1 MVQPLPASC
10 YRAPA
15 WPAREC
21 PAYNPPMRT
30 STDWRAVLA
39 AAACGVAVALNVG
52 KVPIALPA
60 LRAEFGLSLVAAGW
74 LSSMINSLAVCT
86 GLLFGLLGDRL
97 GALRTCY
104 AGIAASL
111 LGGLLAIAAGGGSL
125 LLLSRFLEGAGMI
138 ATVVSAPALLTAAAA
153 PQDRR
158 FALGIWSSY
167 LPAGVGLIML
177 LATLALPL
185 GGWRALWWVALVAL
199 AAAALAVRRAEP
211 AYALSAH
218 AANDEPI
225 WPTARAALARPAPWL
240 LAFAM
245 MCWTLQHYA
254 LIIWLPTFLKEQRDL
269 GLSAVALLSCAM
281 VLANV
286 PGNLIGGR
294 LLQRGF
300 ARSRLIVAANLFT
313 GLCSM
318 GIFLDGLPDL
328 VRYALCVLLS
338 FAGGLIPASVLS
350 ASAYLARTPRQIG
363 TLQGLF
369 MQVGNLGP
377 FIGPPAIAALVA
389 ASGLWRDALWVTG
402 TAALG
407 GVLLGLALYKSERR

>member
-1 MVQPLPASC
+1 
-10 YRAPA
+10 
-15 WPAREC
+15 
-21 PAYNPPMRT
+21 MRT

-60 LRAEFGLSLVAAGW
+60 MRVEFGLSLVAAGW

-104 AGIAASL
+104 AGLAASMA
-111 LGGLLAIAAGGGSL
+111 GGLLAFVADGEAL
-125 LLLSRFLEGAGMI
+125 LLGSRFLEGAGMI
-138 ATVVSAPALLTAAAA
+138 ATVVSAPALLTSATA

-185 GGWRALWWVALVAL
+185 GGWRALWWVALLAL
-199 AAAALAVRRAEP
+199 ALAALAVRSCEP
-211 AYALSAH
+211 AYAQSTPATT
-218 AANDEPI
+218 DEPP
-225 WPTARAALARPAPWL
+225 WVTARAALARPAPWL

-254 LIIWLPTFLKEQRDL
+254 LIIWLPTFLKEQREL
-269 GLSAVALLSCAM
+269 GLAVVALLSCVM

-300 ARSRLIVAANLFT
+300 ARSRLIVVANLVT
-313 GLCSM
+313 GLCSL

-328 VRYALCVLLS
+328 ARYGLCVMLS
-338 FAGGLIPASVLS
+338 FTGALIPASVLS
-350 ASAYLARTPRQIG
+350 ASAHLARTPRQIG

-369 MQVGNLGP
+369 MQVGNLGSLVS
-377 FIGPPAIAALVA
+377 PPAIAALVA
-389 ASGLWRDALWVTG
+389 ASGLWRDALWITG
-402 TAALG
+402 SAALG
-407 GVLLGLALYKSERR
+407 GIALGLALWRSEPR